1 MKPVIERVVKL
12 TTETSSSARHNHS
25 NSQLITTHLRSS
37 PLTSDHH
44 HLAQLVATLVKR
56 TTSLYNRQ
64 NNVFEPKKIYIKL
77 KYIKLNYNKII

>member
-37 PLTSDHH
+37 PLI
-44 HLAQLVATLVKR
+44 AQLVATLSREQHPYIIGKIR
-56 TTSLYNRQ
+56 W
-64 NNVFEPKKIYIKL
+64 FEPKKYIF
-77 KYIKLNYNKII
+77 I